1 MRHPAGRFRVDFDV
15 IQAWVGP
22 ESRVLDLGCGDGTLL
37 ARLRDDKAVSG
48 YGVEISVNNIIA
60 CIDKGV
66 PVIQAD
72 LDTGLRDFDAD
83 SVDFVVLSQTLQ
95 AMRYPHFILR
105 EMLRVGREA
114 IVSFPN
120 IGHWLARVQ
129 LGLSGRMPRTPSL
142 PYNWYNTPNI
152 HLHTLRDFESLCHKE
167 DIEILERRVLDRH
180 GRSGI
185 LARNTPNLF
194 GATAMYRIQRGPG
207 MSL

>member
-1 MRHPAGRFRVDFDV
+1 MKSGAKRFRVDFDV
-15 IQAWVGP
+15 IEAWVEP
-22 ESRVLDLGCGDGTLL
+22 EARVLDLGCGDGTLL
-37 ARLRDDKAVSG
+37 ARLRDNHRVSG
-48 YGVEISVNNIIA
+48 YGVEIDVQNIIG

-72 LDTGLRDFDAD
+72 LDTGLRDFEPD

-95 AMRYPHFILR
+95 AIRYPHYLLR

-120 IGHWLARVQ
+120 IGHWLARAQ
-129 LGLSGRMPRTPSL
+129 LGLGGRMPRTPSL

-167 DIEILERRVLDRH
+167 GIELLERRVLDRH
-180 GRSGI
+180 GRSGP
-185 LARNTPNLF
+185 LVRELPNWF

-207 MSL
+207 MRI